1 MKDAFKQGLV
11 NQVSSLPGADYH
23 NVEEKIW
30 EKLKLVDAFT
40 EVEVKMEIILI
51 KEKETPG
58 TWRFK
63 EDKSDRPMTIYL
75 SKEQVKELGSPEQI
89 KVTIIALRSK

>member
-1 MKDAFKQGLV
+1 MEDDFKQGLV
-11 NQVSSLPGADYH
+11 NQVSSFPGAAHH

-51 KEKETPG
+51 KEKETPS
-58 TWRFK
+58 T
-63 EDKSDRPMTIYL
+63 
-75 SKEQVKELGSPEQI
+75 
-89 KVTIIALRSK
+89 